1 MGEISVNE
9 VKYEYENS
17 VKPNKIACWAV
28 SKEVYFDTVLFL

>member
-17 VKPNKIACWAV
+17 VKLNKIACRAV
-28 SKEVYFDTVLFL
+28 SKEV